1 MIWDETCLIVNYKFR
16 RKGYGI
22 DTSVSFSFFNKLD
35 VCIWLYIYNIDGYN
49 WKVILKFLESNVIK
63 NVIRVTE
70 NCRWKTSFL
79 FVRGTR
85 GMTIFTFLDEWKVG
99 EKLRTIVFSFSLSLS
114 PSAGQFW
121 LFVNGG
127 HSGNCEAPVSE
138 KTNFPN

>member
-1 MIWDETCLIVNYKFR
+1 MVWDETCLIVNYKFR
-16 RKGYGI
+16 RKDYGI
-22 DTSVSFSFFNKLD
+22 DTSVSFSFFNKL
-35 VCIWLYIYNIDGYN
+35 CIWLNIDGYN

-85 GMTIFTFLDEWKVG
+85 GMTIFTFLDEVG
-99 EKLRTIVFSFSLSLS
+99 EKLRTIVFSFSLS

>member
-35 VCIWLYIYNIDGYN
+35 VCIWLNIDGYN

-85 GMTIFTFLDEWKVG
+85 GMTIFTFLDEVG
-99 EKLRTIVFSFSLSLS
+99 EKLRTIVFSFSLS

>member
-16 RKGYGI
+16 RKDYGI

-35 VCIWLYIYNIDGYN
+35 VCIWLNIDGYN

-63 NVIRVTE
+63 NVITE

-85 GMTIFTFLDEWKVG
+85 GMTIFTFLDEVG
-99 EKLRTIVFSFSLSLS
+99 EKLRTIVFSFSLS

>member
-1 MIWDETCLIVNYKFR
+1 MVVWDEICLIVNYKFR

-22 DTSVSFSFFNKLD
+22 DTSVSFSFFNKL
-35 VCIWLYIYNIDGYN
+35 CIWLNIDGYN

-85 GMTIFTFLDEWKVG
+85 GMTIFTFLDEVG
-99 EKLRTIVFSFSLSLS
+99 EKLRTIVFSFSLS

>member
-1 MIWDETCLIVNYKFR
+1 MVVWDEICLIVNYKFR
-16 RKGYGI
+16 RKDYGI
-22 DTSVSFSFFNKLD
+22 DTSVSFSFFNKL
-35 VCIWLYIYNIDGYN
+35 CIWLNIDGYN

-85 GMTIFTFLDEWKVG
+85 GMTIFTFLDEVG
-99 EKLRTIVFSFSLSLS
+99 EKLRTIVFSFSLS

>member
-35 VCIWLYIYNIDGYN
+35 VCIWLNIDGYN

-63 NVIRVTE
+63 NVITE

-85 GMTIFTFLDEWKVG
+85 GMTIFTFLDEVG
-99 EKLRTIVFSFSLSLS
+99 EKLRTIVFSFSLS